1 MSVSYFRPGTKAM
14 PCGSLLILDRRH
26 PTKVSVE
33 IGVARDRHEFR
44 DGTSP
49 FVQPKVV

>member
-1 MSVSYFRPGTKAM
+1 MLVTYSRFGTKTTSR
-14 PCGSLLILDRRH
+14 GSLLILDRRH
-26 PTKVSVE
+26 PTNISVE
-33 IGVARDRHEFR
+33 IGVARDWHVFS